1 MTTKKNFANL
11 MLVSIVAITTIS
23 LTSCKD
29 DSIDDNKKV
38 DEVVTAKEGEMLL
51 EPIGLVYNDFITP
64 YDVTILNADTTE
76 VSVSKALADKMG
88 ITNFVNHPM
97 GIWDDKNH
105 DSYLCRATEQRLLS
119 DRYILKVTRSTL
131 AEVLQGRD
139 IVLNTSLYYNPERAM
154 TRGADNGGTFIS
166 SASCLH
172 PSLPKM

>member
-11 MLVSIVAITTIS
+11 MLMSIVAITTIS

-105 DSYLCRATEQRLLS
+105 DSYLCRPT
-119 DRYILKVTRSTL
+119 
-131 AEVLQGRD
+131 
-139 IVLNTSLYYNPERAM
+139 
-154 TRGADNGGTFIS
+154 
-166 SASCLH
+166 
-172 PSLPKM
+172 